1 MGNELKLQNVGQLYR
16 EGHKLWWEGEKLY
29 MLCEQH
35 HKNGKTLFFCYICTF
50 LFQGVREAVKNARK
64 WTKQAFHRLEV
75 RVLRPDKEKFQL
87 EPGVRGQEGEGGV
100 RGKWRPHLPPEE
112 DVREEYLSRLS
123 QD

>member
-16 EGHKLWWEGEKLY
+16 EGHHKLWWEGEKLY

-35 HKNGKTLFFCYICTF
+35 HKNGKTLFFCYIYTF

-64 WTKQAFHRLEV
+64 WAKQAFRRLEV

-87 EPGVRGQEGEGGV
+87 VRGQEGEGGV

-123 QD
+123 QH